1 MSLTDRLIK
10 NTENIRKNNAKDPY
24 YEDEEYYSY
33 MNKERDLSYINDR
46 KDTFHKRPDDL
57 AINRMESVFDRTA
70 VFRTKTD
77 R

>member
-10 NTENIRKNNAKDPY
+10 DTERVRQINAKDPY

-33 MNKERDLSYINDR
+33 MNRKRELSSLNDR
-46 KDTFHKRPDDL
+46 KDTFHKRVDDQ

-70 VFRTKTD
+70 VFRTNSD

>member
-10 NTENIRKNNAKDPY
+10 DTENVRRANAKDPY
-24 YEDEEYYSY
+24 YEDEEYYTY
-33 MNKERDLSYINDR
+33 MQRERDLSYLNDR
-46 KDTFHKRPDDL
+46 KDVFHKRVDDQ

-70 VFRTKTD
+70 VFRTDTD